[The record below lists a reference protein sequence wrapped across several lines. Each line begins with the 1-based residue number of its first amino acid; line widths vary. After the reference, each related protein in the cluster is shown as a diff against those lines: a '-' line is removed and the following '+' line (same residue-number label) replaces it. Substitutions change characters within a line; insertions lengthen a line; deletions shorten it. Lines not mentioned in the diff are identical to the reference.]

1 MKVYYK
7 IGIALLLVGIVAFA
21 MPTKNKKTPKME
33 NAIVTFET
41 NFGTIKI
48 KLYNET
54 PLHRDNFIKLA
65 EEHYYDSLLFHRVI
79 DNFMIQAG
87 DPKSKGAAAGT
98 AAGGR
103 SKNSSGFCA
112 VTLSLCRTA
121 AAASGIR
128 WSTSRDSPAISLTP
142 RAVRCSSIQLK
153 KVWIWGLSQE
163 MNMKLRRRRACAAFV
178 PNA

>member
-41 NFGTIKI
+41 NYGTIKI

-87 DPKSKGAAAGT
+87 DPKSK
-98 AAGGR
+98 
-103 SKNSSGFCA
+103 
-112 VTLSLCRTA
+112 
-121 AAASGIR
+121 
-128 WSTSRDSPAISLTP
+128 
-142 RAVRCSSIQLK
+142 
-153 KVWIWGLSQE
+153 
-163 MNMKLRRRRACAAFV
+163 
-178 PNA
+178 